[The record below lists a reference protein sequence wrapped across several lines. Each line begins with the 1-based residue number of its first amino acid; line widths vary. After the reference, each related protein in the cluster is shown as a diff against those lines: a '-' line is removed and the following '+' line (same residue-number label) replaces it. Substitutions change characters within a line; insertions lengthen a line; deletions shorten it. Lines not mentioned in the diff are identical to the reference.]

1 MKKLFYLI
9 PFLIL
14 FVACQKD
21 NSVYESGYISFT
33 NHLVAELTRADNT
46 ITSANLNAFDV
57 WAHNEGGVV
66 FNATRVEKQDALWVC
81 SEQKEW
87 EHQKNYHFH
96 AFAPSGLLSDIGAYP
111 NSSSVKGLSDFVYVN
126 EGNADLLYAYATRTQ
141 GSLRKINAEPVQ
153 LTFKHLLSHV
163 KVTFKN
169 DLSAKE
175 NIAILETKL
184 TNAIK
189 SAQLKTDDNYSWEPQ
204 SEGVFNFGNTAIIQ
218 QGQRKTTSDV
228 VFLFPAESRSYNIEF
243 NLVYDSEPI
252 ETKVAVL
259 NNVTFEMGASYNIVI
274 TINDDVLQN
283 EKFNVEFVV
292 EVEEWSNCVDLDAT
306 VTDIENG
313 DNSGNDNNSEGNQD
327 ENAGDDN
334 GSQDGDNQ
342 EGNQGGDENEGN
354 NNQGST
360 TSGSGYK
367 NGYAYVDL
375 GLPSGL
381 KWATC
386 NVGATAPEEYGDYF
400 AWGETEPKTNYSW
413 STYKYGSAST
423 ELTKY
428 CTKAIYG
435 KNFFVD
441 EKTTLDPE
449 DDAATVNWGGNW
461 RMPTRENLD
470 ELLDNCKLIWITVNG
485 IEGYKV
491 TASNGNSIF
500 LPAAGYIYEDV
511 SRSVGFDGQ
520 YWSSSLDSG
529 NQNNNDNAFD
539 FAFKSSFANA
549 PYYHGSRYCGRS
561 VRAVC
566 Q

>member
-9 PFLIL
+9 PFLTL

-189 SAQLKTDDNYSWEPQ
+189 SAQLKIDDNCFWEPQ
-204 SEGVFNFGNTAIIQ
+204 SEGVFNFGNTATIQ

-228 VFLFPAESRSYNIEF
+228 VFLFPTESRSYNIEF

-283 EKFNVEFVV
+283 EKFNIEFVV
-292 EVEEWSNCVDLDAT
+292 EVEEWSDCVDLDAT
-306 VTDIENG
+306 VTDVENG
-313 DNSGNDNNSEGNQD
+313 DNSGDDNNGGGNQD
-327 ENAGDDN
+327 ENGGDDN

-360 TSGSGYK
+360 TSGSGYE
-367 NGYAYVDL
+367 NAYAYVDL

-386 NVGATAPEEYGDYF
+386 NVGADYPEDYGDYF

-413 STYKYGSAST
+413 STYKYGT
-423 ELTKY
+423 GEDQLTKY
-428 CTKAIYG
+428 CDNDWHG
-435 KNFFVD
+435 KDGFTD
-441 EKTTLDPE
+441 DKTVLDLE
-449 DDAATVNWGGNW
+449 DDAAHVNWGGAW
-461 RMPTRENLD
+461 RMPTNAEQN
-470 ELLDNCKLIWITVNG
+470 ELRTKCTWTRTKQNGVNG
-485 IEGYKV
+485 YIV
-491 TASNGNSIF
+491 TGPNGNSIF
-500 LPAAGYIYEDV
+500 LPAAGYKGGSSLYDA
-511 SRSVGFDGQ
+511 GTYGC
-520 YWSSSLDSG
+520 YWSSSLGANYPYNGIYMYFTSDNKGSS
-529 NQNNNDNAFD
+529 NQ
-539 FAFKSSFANA
+539 
-549 PYYHGSRYCGRS
+549 YRYCGCS

-566 Q
+566 E